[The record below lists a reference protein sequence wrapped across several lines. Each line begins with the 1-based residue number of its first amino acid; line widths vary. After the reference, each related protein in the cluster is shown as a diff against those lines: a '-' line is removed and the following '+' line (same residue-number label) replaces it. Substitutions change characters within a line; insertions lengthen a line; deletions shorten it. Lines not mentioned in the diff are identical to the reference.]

1 MTTNTYQAL
10 CDRVGLK
17 PRYFAIFWDY
27 EPDSRCEFVNE
38 KEYKTLEEAIKRSS
52 SEFKNQVEPRLP
64 YQSAEQR
71 EKLLILIEKQVGLTA
86 IYLKETNDYIMRD
99 ETFSFEYVSITGERD
114 ECLYGI
120 TQKLVDEGVLSKGE
134 VKEALSGNK

>member
-10 CDRVGLK
+10 CDSVGAYYMTEG
-17 PRYFAIFWDY
+17 REY
-27 EPDSRCEFVNE
+27 DSEGNICSW
-38 KEYKTLEEAIKRSS
+38 YK
-52 SEFKNQVEPRLP
+52 NYPP
-64 YQSAEQR
+64 QSAEQR

-134 VKEALSGNK
+134 VKEALCGNK